1 VRAAARHDGKYVLMT
16 NELDLPAE
24 ELVQGYRDLWRA
36 ERAFRSMKNVL
47 DLEPVQHR
55 TSERI
60 AAHVH
65 VCVLAY
71 LLIRVAEN
79 RAQAGWEQIREEVA
93 RISLT
98 ELTTDRASVLQT
110 KALTKAERDLL
121 NSCKAPPPP
130 KILQAITG

>member
-1 VRAAARHDGKYVLMT
+1 MT

-24 ELVQGYRDLWRA
+24 DLVVGYRDLWRA
-36 ERAFRSMKNVL
+36 ERAFRTMKSVL

-55 TSERI
+55 TPDRI

-79 RAQAGWEQIREEVA
+79 RAQAGWEQIREQME
-93 RISLT
+93 RITLT
-98 ELTTDRASVLQT
+98 ELTTDRATVLQT
-110 KALTKAERDLL
+110 TAVTRTERDLL
-121 NSCKAPPPP
+121 NCCKATPPP
-130 KILQAITG
+130 KILQATTG